1 VQYNLFGGEH
11 LATAQKWPPSRAW
24 TSLWALNEVRIFRS
38 FPPHIHPHFI
48 YLFSPRS
55 SLGHLFCLSTA
66 NRMPHPSYSDLG
78 SKAQLFRRM
87 VLTTAWIAAPSRGV
101 TGALVCAGLVP
112 GQPAHEETCPTPQFS
127 CFFMTPP
134 YLWPSLDLISSAAT
148 LSSLHFLRTS
158 PHIFYYFTP
167 FHLTLPARHAQPP
180 AAVPIPTPPAAPFP
194 STPAPTPSHPRRHHH
209 AIRPR

>member
-1 VQYNLFGGEH
+1 MRFVSSTPFF
-11 LATAQKWPPSRAW
+11 P
-24 TSLWALNEVRIFRS
+24 TSTLTSFIFS
-38 FPPHIHPHFI
+38 LPVDI
-48 YLFSPRS
+48 YFVFLLQIECHTRR
-55 SLGHLFCLSTA
+55 
-66 NRMPHPSYSDLG
+66 NSDLG
-78 SKAQLFRRM
+78 SKAQPCRCTGSGNCVRGTRLRVE
-87 VLTTAWIAAPSRGV
+87 VLRARW
-101 TGALVCAGLVP
+101 CAGLVP

-127 CFFMTPP
+127 CSFMTPP
-134 YLWPSLDLISSAAT
+134 SLWPSLNLISSAAT

-194 STPAPTPSHPRRHHH
+194 STPAPTPSRPRRRHH